1 MGRDE
6 AVPAR
11 EQPRATTSTPVSVAS
26 PPAPRQAD
34 IPTVTVPWWE
44 AEPSASTTPDH
55 HLHTRPANQ
64 GVDKLR
70 ENRR

>member
-11 EQPRATTSTPVSVAS
+11 EHPRATTSTPVSVAS

-34 IPTVTVPWWE
+34 IPTVTVPWWG
-44 AEPSASTTPDH
+44 SRT
-55 HLHTRPANQ
+55 
-64 GVDKLR
+64 LR
-70 ENRR
+70 FDYA

>member
-44 AEPSASTTPDH
+44 AEPSASTTPNH
-55 HLHTRPANQ
+55 HLHTPTRQP
-64 GVDKLR
+64 GVDKLH
-70 ENRR
+70 ENRC

>member
-11 EQPRATTSTPVSVAS
+11 EHPRATTSTPVSVAS

-34 IPTVTVPWWE
+34 IPTVTVPWRG
-44 AEPSASTTPDH
+44 SRT
-55 HLHTRPANQ
+55 
-64 GVDKLR
+64 LR
-70 ENRR
+70 FDYA

>member
-34 IPTVTVPWWE
+34 IPTVTVPWWG
-44 AEPSASTTPDH
+44 SRT
-55 HLHTRPANQ
+55 
-64 GVDKLR
+64 LR
-70 ENRR
+70 FDYA